1 VKALAGGAAE
11 SLRLDKW
18 LWYAR
23 FCKTRSLAT
32 KLCQSG
38 RIRIAGNHVV
48 KAHQPVRAGD
58 VLTFPLGRA
67 IRVVR
72 IRALGTRRGPP
83 AEARALYEDLTP
95 AAPAI
100 PAPPLPVAERA
111 PGSGRPTKRERR
123 DIDRLKG
130 ED

>member
-1 VKALAGGAAE
+1 MKPTAAAAE

-32 KLCQSG
+32 KLCLSG
-38 RIRIAGNHVV
+38 QIRMAGNHVV

-58 VLTFPLGRA
+58 VLTFPHGRG

-72 IRALGTRRGPP
+72 VRALGSRRGPP
-83 AEARALYEDLTP
+83 VEARTLYEDLTP
-95 AAPAI
+95 AAP
-100 PAPPLPVAERA
+100 PPSSTPPTAERA

-123 DIDRLKG
+123 EIDRLKG
-130 ED
+130 DD